1 MNEAVRAQHLNTYF
15 LFPFAVDKEAVA
27 EDHRGIW
34 CKHPQ
39 WIAGLEEWVRLPG
52 ITFAGPLLEALGP
65 WKRAAYKRFDMDS
78 VSYQDMVFFHP
89 YVRRVFFDCVDL
101 WGEGGER
108 ESLLHFYRIP
118 LEGKR
123 LWFEAEDAKGR
134 HARVEVTDL
143 KLNMYANG
151 IGTLAIGV
159 EAQDLPIRDALW
171 INEMMRKIHPSSRRQ
186 IREGRMPSRLAFV
199 LDRRNAAGETVSQT
213 LVEERFEE
221 AAMVGFQ
228 PPLAKTIQALLY
240 FADYSQREYEP
251 VLDERMVV
259 YTYVELA
266 PQSMP
271 QNYIDSE
278 EYQQLLS
285 RVLYVDRFG
294 SNYRYDPAFIR
305 QTMER
310 QLYKRW
316 SHQGTYYGFTTY
328 SNVTLCIG
336 QFECGE
342 HKLDEGFLVYR
353 MFMTRYLL
361 MAQVSIFYRATLLD
375 FAERTALVSRR
386 LHQDQPSGRI
396 ATDNIRMAAELRA
409 DFLHF
414 SNYWYFDELAN
425 KDEESEHFALQVREY
440 RIDSMKEEI
449 EQEIDK
455 LNESIHTYYQ
465 FRNTEAINRVAM
477 LSLILGAGAVVTGFF
492 GMNFEGKFAA
502 TLFQETREHWLSIV
516 FVTAFS
522 VLAIGFGLFVVLS
535 NWADYRESLLPR
547 WWLARKAIH
556 RSLKRD

>member
-1 MNEAVRAQHLNTYF
+1 MNQDVRVNLLNTYF

-27 EDHRGIW
+27 EDHQAIW

-39 WIAGLEEWVRLPG
+39 WIAGLEEWVRIPH
-52 ITFAGPLLEALGP
+52 ITFAGQLLEALGP
-65 WKRAAYKRFDMDS
+65 WKRSPYKRFDMDS

-89 YVRRVFFDCVDL
+89 YVRRVFFDCLDL
-101 WGEGGER
+101 WGEGSDR

-118 LEGKR
+118 LEGKQ

-134 HARVEVTDL
+134 KARLEVTDL

-159 EAQDLPIRDALW
+159 EARDLSLRDALW
-171 INEMMRKIHPSSRRQ
+171 INEMVRKIHPSSRRQ
-186 IREGRMPSRLAFV
+186 IREGRMPCRLAFV
-199 LDRRNAAGETVSQT
+199 LDRPTASGETLSQT

-228 PPLAKTIQALLY
+228 PPLAKTVQALLY
-240 FADYSQREYEP
+240 FADYAQREYEP

-259 YTYVELA
+259 YTYLELSPVGLPEGYLA
-266 PQSMP
+266 
-271 QNYIDSE
+271 SE

-285 RVLYVDRFG
+285 HVLYVDRLG
-294 SNYRYDPAFIR
+294 SGFRYDREFIR
-305 QTMER
+305 GQMDR

-328 SNVTLCIG
+328 SNVTVCIG
-336 QFECGE
+336 SFECGE
-342 HKLDEGFLVYR
+342 HKLDEGFLIYR

-361 MAQVSIFYRATLLD
+361 MAQVTLFYRATLLD

-386 LHQDQPSGRI
+386 LHQDQGQGRI
-396 ATDNIRMAAELRA
+396 STENIKMAAELRA

-425 KDEESEHFALQVREY
+425 KDEESEHFAMQVREY
-440 RIDSMKEEI
+440 RIDSMKREI
-449 EQEIDK
+449 EEEIDK

-477 LSLILGAGAVVTGFF
+477 LSLILGAGAVATGFF
-492 GMNFEGKFAA
+492 GMNFEGQFAA
-502 TLFQETREHWLSIV
+502 TLFKETREHWLSIA
-516 FVTAFS
+516 FVSVFS
-522 VLAIGFGLFVVLS
+522 VLAIGFGIFVVLS
-535 NWADYRESLLPR
+535 HWADYRESLLPR
-547 WWLARKAIH
+547 WWLARKLIH
-556 RSLKRD
+556 RSLKRG

>member
-1 MNEAVRAQHLNTYF
+1 MNEDVRVQHLYTYF

-27 EDHRGIW
+27 EDHKPIW
-34 CKHPQ
+34 CKHQQ

-52 ITFAGPLLEALGP
+52 INFAGPLLEALGP
-65 WKRAAYKRFDMDS
+65 WKRTPYRRFDMDS

-89 YVRRVFFDCVDL
+89 YVRRVFFDTADG
-101 WGEGGER
+101 WTEGTER

-118 LEGKR
+118 LEGKQ

-134 HARVEVTDL
+134 RARLEISDL

-151 IGTLAIGV
+151 IGTLAIGI
-159 EAQDLPIRDALW
+159 EARDLSIRDALW

-186 IREGRMPSRLAFV
+186 IREGRMPNRLAFG
-199 LDRRNAAGETVSQT
+199 LDRQNTKGETVSQT

-259 YTYVELA
+259 YTYFELA
-266 PQSMP
+266 PQTLP
-271 QNYIDSE
+271 EGYIASDD
-278 EYQQLLS
+278 YRKLIS
-285 RVLYVDRFG
+285 RALYVDRMGTGF
-294 SNYRYDPAFIR
+294 RYDPDFIR
-305 QTMER
+305 QLMDR

-316 SHQGTYYGFTTY
+316 SHQGTYYGFTTF
-328 SNVTLCIG
+328 SNITVCVG
-336 QFECGE
+336 QYDCGE

-353 MFMTRYLL
+353 MFLTRYLL
-361 MAQVSIFYRATLLD
+361 MAQVSLFYRATLLD

-386 LHQDQPSGRI
+386 LHQDQPGARI
-396 ATDNIRMAAELRA
+396 ATENIRMASELRA

-414 SNYWYFDELAN
+414 NNYWYFDELAN
-425 KDEESEHFALQVREY
+425 KDEESEHFAMQVHEY
-440 RIDSMKEEI
+440 RIDSMKVEI
-449 EQEIDK
+449 EDEIDK
-455 LNESIHTYYQ
+455 LNQSIHTYYQ

-492 GMNFEGKFAA
+492 GMNFEGRFAA
-502 TLFQETREHWLSIV
+502 TFFRETKEHWLSIA

-522 VLAIGFGLFVVLS
+522 VLAIGFGLFVVMS
-535 NWADYRESLLPR
+535 HWADYRESMLPR
-547 WWLARKAIH
+547 WWLHRKEHH